1 MWNQATDPKMV
12 IPKPEDFGWEKKD
25 DGYEIQADSPS
36 NLKKQKTLY
45 DTVMKRC
52 GCKSTQCLTRAC
64 KCKKGGSH
72 CTSLCECVNCE
83 NNDSS
88 STQQEEAFPEPI
100 EEVETSESENEELA
114 MPDEVEDELDF

>member
-1 MWNQATDPKMV
+1 M
-12 IPKPEDFGWEKKD
+12 
-25 DGYEIQADSPS
+25 
-36 NLKKQKTLY
+36 
-45 DTVMKRC
+45 
-52 GCKSTQCLTRAC
+52 
-64 KCKKGGSH
+64 
-72 CTSLCECVNCE
+72 NCE